1 MKRHRM
7 NGGGRIG
14 QSRKMGTV
22 QSMLHA
28 KQQVLIGNLMP
39 LRQVGRIFC
48 DYIIRYSIAVQ
59 VYCIIFAES
68 KSYIMPSN
76 ESKSIKKLITK
87 KKICK
92 RASIE
97 AANNDRI

>member
-1 MKRHRM
+1 
-7 NGGGRIG
+7 
-14 QSRKMGTV
+14 
-22 QSMLHA
+22 MLHA

-76 ESKSIKKLITK
+76 ESKSVKKLITK
-87 KKICK
+87 KKNDK
-92 RASIE
+92 RANIE